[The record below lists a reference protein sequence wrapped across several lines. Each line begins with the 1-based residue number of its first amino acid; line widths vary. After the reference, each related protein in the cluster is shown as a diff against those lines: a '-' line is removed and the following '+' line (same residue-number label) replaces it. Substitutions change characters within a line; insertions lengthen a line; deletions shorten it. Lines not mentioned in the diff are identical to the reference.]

1 MTHEEIKK
9 KLFENGT
16 IGLDLSPGH
25 ELELEA
31 FLAIVELEEE
41 IKKLKG
47 ESNGNN

>member
-1 MTHEEIKK
+1 MTREEIKK

-41 IKKLKG
+41 IKQLK
-47 ESNGNN
+47 EQQQ